1 MQYGPEYIIPKPFD
15 RRVLI
20 WEAADVAEAAV
31 MEGVA
36 AIKQRISTNKRT
48 RSPWKQDSECLTRY
62 ERCIQPSQGQ
72 EEENRLP

>member
-36 AIKQRISTNKRT
+36 AIKQRISTNKPT
-48 RSPWKQDSECLTRY
+48 RNPWKQGSECLTR
-62 ERCIQPSQGQ
+62 
-72 EEENRLP
+72 L